1 MKSSRFYTYLLF
13 IIAAAGGAIWYIIS
27 DYYAHKAQ
35 AKASNKK
42 VVMYKNPGCQ
52 CCDRWADYMEENG
65 FTVTVNEAQNLPAI
79 KKEHSVPQG
88 MEACHT
94 AFVGG
99 YVVEGH
105 VPADDVKRLLEE
117 QPKVPGLV
125 VPGMPASSP
134 GMNTA
139 KNKPYDVYLFDTL
152 GRVKVFNSY

>member
-1 MKSSRFYTYLLF
+1 MKPSRFYTYLFF
-13 IIAAAGGAIWYIIS
+13 IFVVAGGAIGYIVN
-27 DYYAHKAQ
+27 DYYTQQ
-35 AKASNKK
+35 AEAKTNNTT

-52 CCDRWADYMEENG
+52 CCDRWAEYMEENE
-65 FTVTVNEAQNLPAI
+65 FTVTVNESQNLPSI

-88 MEACHT
+88 MEASHT

-105 VPADDVKRLLEE
+105 VPANDVKRLLKE

-139 KNKPYDVYLFDTL
+139 INEPYDVYLFDRL
-152 GRVKVFNSY
+152 GRVKIFGSH